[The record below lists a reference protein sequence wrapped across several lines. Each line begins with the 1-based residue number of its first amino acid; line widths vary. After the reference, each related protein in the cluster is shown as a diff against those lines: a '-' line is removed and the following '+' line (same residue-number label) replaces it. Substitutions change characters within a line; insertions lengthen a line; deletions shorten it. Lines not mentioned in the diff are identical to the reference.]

1 MINPLFIYA
10 SIWLGVVFLYSLG
23 LTKNLVAPPAIGFL
37 VILIN
42 IFSMVIIYL
51 IVCRRSGK
59 DSIFRDEL
67 YFYKIVKFLR
77 ILFFIWFIG
86 TLAEVLFSGGVPLF
100 WSFGGEDK
108 LYTEFGVA
116 SLHGILNAIYLQLLT
131 IAFYIFL
138 RYKRYGYFLF
148 VFIMMLWPILML
160 GRGILLSGIIQMAC
174 IYFYFNK
181 LTLWRTTLLLFFSI
195 LVVVIFGA
203 VGDMRQTANPFAY
216 LVVDEYSDFFA
227 ALPSGFLWFY
237 VYLTAGLSNFFAN
250 IEALSTN
257 FNFGYSFSNMLP
269 SVVKNMLGL
278 DSRNDLLV
286 FVDVNL
292 NTSTVYAGFISD
304 FGALGA
310 IILVSII
317 QFFCCYAYSLLLR
330 GRPWGV
336 FAYAVCF
343 QILMFT
349 IFYDMFFLLP
359 TLFQF
364 VICFS
369 LCLFL
374 KARTGDSI

>member
-148 VFIMMLWPILML
+148 VFI
-160 GRGILLSGIIQMAC
+160 G
-174 IYFYFNK
+174 
-181 LTLWRTTLLLFFSI
+181 
-195 LVVVIFGA
+195 
-203 VGDMRQTANPFAY
+203 
-216 LVVDEYSDFFA
+216 
-227 ALPSGFLWFY
+227 
-237 VYLTAGLSNFFAN
+237 
-250 IEALSTN
+250 
-257 FNFGYSFSNMLP
+257 
-269 SVVKNMLGL
+269 
-278 DSRNDLLV
+278 
-286 FVDVNL
+286 
-292 NTSTVYAGFISD
+292 
-304 FGALGA
+304 
-310 IILVSII
+310 
-317 QFFCCYAYSLLLR
+317 
-330 GRPWGV
+330 
-336 FAYAVCF
+336 
-343 QILMFT
+343 
-349 IFYDMFFLLP
+349 IFY
-359 TLFQF
+359 Q
-364 VICFS
+364 I
-369 LCLFL
+369 
-374 KARTGDSI
+374 